1 MNCIKGEKY
10 TALKNESPRSEA
22 VQYATWEEQR
32 TTTNS
37 PRKNEAAGLKQ
48 KWHWVVDVSGDESK
62 IQGFKEQYY
71 IGTWNVRSMYQGKS
85 ELVKQE
91 MVE

>member
-1 MNCIKGEKY
+1 MAPKDGSLRLEG
-10 TALKNESPRSEA
+10 
-22 VQYATWEEQR
+22 VQFATVEEQK

-48 KWHWVVDVSGDESK
+48 KWHSVVDVSGGESK

-71 IGTWNVRSMYQGKS
+71 IGTWNVRSMFQGKS